1 MDRNITVSNA
11 ELEILEALWS
21 ADRPLNAGEIR
32 NFLNENKK
40 WERTTVLTLIKRLLE
55 KGVISQEKKEVY
67 YYMPCVKRN
76 DYVNAEVKSFV
87 DKFFGGSTRSLA
99 AALVENQE
107 LSREDIEELREYFHK
122 GMGEEE

>member
-1 MDRNITVSNA
+1 MDMNTTVSNA

-40 WERTTVLTLIKRLLE
+40 WERTTVLTLIKRLLK

-67 YYMPCVKRN
+67 YYAPCVN
-76 DYVNAEVKSFV
+76 
-87 DKFFGGSTRSLA
+87 KFFGGSSRSLA
-99 AALVENQE
+99 AALVENE
-107 LSREDIEELREYFHK
+107 DLSREDIEELRDYFNK
-122 GMGEEE
+122 GLESAKDR